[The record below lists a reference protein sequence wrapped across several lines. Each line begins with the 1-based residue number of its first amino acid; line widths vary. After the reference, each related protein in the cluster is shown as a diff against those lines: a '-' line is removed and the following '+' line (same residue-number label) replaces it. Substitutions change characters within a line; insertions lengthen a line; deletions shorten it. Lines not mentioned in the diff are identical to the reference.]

1 MYYKH
6 LKNNKNIYIQSPK
19 YKDFE
24 NIYWVVGILILDK
37 NITANLIKKIIQ
49 TRNRYKI
56 FFWPMNKQK
65 IVKKYNLKLKGNFK
79 NSEMISKY
87 GLYLPSGL
95 GTTQKEIKY
104 ICDKLNSIL

>member
-1 MYYKH
+1 
-6 LKNNKNIYIQSPK
+6 
-19 YKDFE
+19 
-24 NIYWVVGILILDK
+24 
-37 NITANLIKKIIQ
+37 
-49 TRNRYKI
+49 
-56 FFWPMNKQK
+56 MNKQK